1 MKVAI
6 LVNGYYGNYKFCTD
20 LKEYDIIICADNG
33 LFHANY
39 LDVRPSFI
47 IGDFD
52 SVSQDLLKKYQDV
65 NKKILNTQKD
75 ETDTEAAVDYAISIG
90 ATEIVIYGGVG
101 TRFDHS
107 FANVSLL
114 VKLTNLGIKA
124 SIKNSHNTIHLVNKK
139 IDIKAQKD
147 TLVSLLP
154 LSQKVTGVKTTG
166 LYYSLNE
173 GIFEMGKPYGIS
185 NVMTKNLATISLKTG
200 KLLVILAID

>member
-6 LVNGYYGNYKFCTD
+6 LVNGYYGNYKFCED
-20 LKEYDIIICADNG
+20 LQDYDIIICADNG

-39 LDVRPSFI
+39 LNITPSFI

-52 SVSQDLLKKYQDV
+52 SVDQELLEKYKDVKKQ
-65 NKKILNTQKD
+65 ILNVQKD
-75 ETDTEAAVDYAISIG
+75 ETDTEAAVDYAINIG
-90 ATEIVIYGGVG
+90 ATEIVIYGGIG

-114 VKLTNLGIKA
+114 VRLNNLGIKS
-124 SIKNSHNTIHLVNKK
+124 SIKNSHNTIYLVNKK

-154 LSQKVTGVKTTG
+154 LSEKVTGVKTTG
-166 LYYSLNE
+166 LYYSLSNAT
-173 GIFEMGKPYGIS
+173 FDMGKSYGIS
-185 NVMTKNLATISLKTG
+185 NVMTKNLASISLKTG